1 MRRRRPAS
9 VYDDA
14 YAAVYDAIF
23 GSEKHAED
31 VVRLASVLERVG
43 PDERILDVG
52 CGTGTMCG
60 LLRRTHPRVEGL
72 DLSAGMLEVARRKN
86 PGLHFTQGDLLDGD
100 LYPAGIAILRSWLRS
115 GGWLCLELLVDN
127 GTVGGGPDVLSSVL
141 VDTDHLL
148 VEGGWDLRD
157 GSHLVFA
164 ERIVTPGA
172 VHRTAHRLTLLP
184 RSTIDEL
191 LESAGFVIDGNVG
204 DERNPLLCCRAV

>member
-100 LYPAGIAILRSWLRS
+100 LYPAGTFTLIVSQWDVVNYLESAAEYHAAIAILRSWLRS

-127 GTVGGGPDVLSSVL
+127 GTVGSGRHRPLTGRGRMGP
-141 VDTDHLL
+141 
-148 VEGGWDLRD
+148 
-157 GSHLVFA
+157 A
-164 ERIVTPGA
+164 
-172 VHRTAHRLTLLP
+172 
-184 RSTIDEL
+184 
-191 LESAGFVIDGNVG
+191 
-204 DERNPLLCCRAV
+204 